1 MRDNDTLHVKNT
13 EARYNNDR
21 PGVIGLPGKEAVT
34 AVERN
39 KR

>member
-21 PGVIGLPGKEAVT
+21 PDVIGLLGKEAVT
-34 AVERN
+34 AVERH